1 MRDFLLIRLLL
12 IVVFGIVLI
21 PEAIARKKKKIDA
34 EAVPV
39 TLYLNKIVSQSKSS
53 IVKGYLRSAIVNDP
67 TFFEV
72 SETPQGERIRYISE
86 DIDSLIVMDKL
97 KYVKRKCKNIG
108 FMAGKPKIRWVR
120 IEYDGNGIDVYSA
133 FFVIQNRVY
142 NITTVS
148 REMYY
153 YFSIDKDIAIFT
165 SRQYLSAPYVIGTPA
180 VNRTQMAYYFCK
192 IYDYPEFAL
201 RIKAKEFEDMM
212 SVVKSWETEYG
223 DRPVKRVAGKIEN
236 DQLGVQ
242 NSITVVSGTESASW
256 KRVKNEV
263 VFPQY
268 MRTMQIGIAPDIAP
282 WSRKIKH
289 GGNGYKI
296 DIPPIGIYSDICF
309 LDFSKLGSI
318 GYLFGAT
325 YSKYSYNWE
334 WDNGYGP
341 KTKATSCNRFDI
353 CAGLSWHLTLCH
365 NFEFYARLMMDLNM
379 TGNRTID
386 CESGEKMIAESNMD
400 TSVSGIAIAGLR
412 YYFCKKVGVYVESG
426 YDIGY
431 VSGGFSFRF

>member
-133 FFVIQNRVY
+133 FFVIQNRVN

-289 GGNGYKI
+289 GGNGY
-296 DIPPIGIYSDICF
+296 
-309 LDFSKLGSI
+309 
-318 GYLFGAT
+318 
-325 YSKYSYNWE
+325 NWE